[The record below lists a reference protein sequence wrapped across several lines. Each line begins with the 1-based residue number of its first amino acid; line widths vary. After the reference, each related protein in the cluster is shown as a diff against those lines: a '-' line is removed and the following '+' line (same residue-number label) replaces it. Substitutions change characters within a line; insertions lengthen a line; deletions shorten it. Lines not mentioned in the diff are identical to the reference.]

1 MRRRTVKS
9 LLIRAMLIALLL
21 AALGVAMLFYS
32 RSWAPSRSQYPLQ
45 GIAVSADQGAI
56 EWNTVRRRD
65 VDFAY
70 IRATSGSDRTDPRF
84 AVNWAGA
91 REAGL
96 RYGAVHDFSLC
107 RLASDQATL
116 FIATVPRDSAALPP
130 VIRLAFDPGCAD
142 RPARKTVLGELSSL
156 IRMIEAHGGKPA
168 LIRVAKDFDVLYDI
182 GDGINRTL
190 WLDGNLF
197 PPDYAARPWVMWT
210 ASNIRRVGGIAGPV
224 DWSVVRP

>member
-9 LLIRAMLIALLL
+9 LLIRAMLIALLVV
-21 AALGVAMLFYS
+21 ALGVAILFYC
-32 RSWAPSRSQYPLQ
+32 RSWTPSRSQYPMQ

-116 FIATVPRDSAALPP
+116 FIATSSNAPSRRSTQGLLAPVFARRPRGFAARAM
-130 VIRLAFDPGCAD
+130 VRVSPGCA
-142 RPARKTVLGELSSL
+142 G
-156 IRMIEAHGGKPA
+156 
-168 LIRVAKDFDVLYDI
+168 
-182 GDGINRTL
+182 
-190 WLDGNLF
+190 
-197 PPDYAARPWVMWT
+197 
-210 ASNIRRVGGIAGPV
+210 RR
-224 DWSVVRP
+224 